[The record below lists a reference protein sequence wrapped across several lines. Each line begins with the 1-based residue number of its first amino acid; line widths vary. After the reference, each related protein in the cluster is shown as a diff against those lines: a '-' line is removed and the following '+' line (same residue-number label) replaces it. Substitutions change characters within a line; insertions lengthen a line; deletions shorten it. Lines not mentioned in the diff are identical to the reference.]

1 MSGTETCAAPA
12 GAGERNGR
20 APEREVDRDRPGPL
34 ACDLVVEH
42 ALVLALDD
50 AGTILA
56 DGAVAVAADRVAA
69 VGPCG
74 EIARGFRGRETIDAR
89 GGILLPGLVNVHNHT
104 PLMLTR
110 GMVEDLGHAPAYTP
124 GIPQGPALAF
134 EEVLAL
140 ARLGMFELLRAG
152 STTVVDYYLHP
163 KALAQALV
171 EIGLRGVVGG
181 RILDVDMAA
190 VAGGGER
197 RHDPAIGRA
206 TLDEAMDLAGAF
218 TNHPSGRIRCDLAPH
233 APDTCSRA
241 LLREI
246 RALAEDAEGCIHTHL
261 AQSRDEV
268 ERVRARDGLSPV
280 ELLDECGLLD
290 ERLVAAHCIFLGPPD
305 VARAGRSGLT
315 VAHAPVGNLRAGD
328 VAPVLDLEA
337 AGARIALCTDTM
349 SGDLF
354 EAMRTAIAAARIRAG
369 GAASIGATDL
379 DARKALGWAT
389 RSGASALGLG
399 DLVGSIEVGKKAD
412 LVLLDPAAPNLAPV
426 IDGYGIVVHSGSG
439 HAVDT
444 VVVDGRVRL
453 REGLPVGFDGA
464 RIVADAQAVADRLWR
479 RHGAR
484 PVRSRS
490 SGERWP

>member
-1 MSGTETCAAPA
+1 MTEGSGSAA
-12 GAGERNGR
+12 
-20 APEREVDRDRPGPL
+20 RESSGPV

-50 AGTILA
+50 VGTILP
-56 DGAVAVAADRVAA
+56 DGAVAVAVDRIAA
-69 VGPCG
+69 VGPS
-74 EIARGFRGRETIDAR
+74 EEVAHGFRGRETIDAR

-104 PLMLTR
+104 PLMITR

-124 GIPQGPALAF
+124 GIPQGPALGF

-140 ARLGMFELLRAG
+140 ARLGAYELLRAG

-163 KALAQALV
+163 KALARALD

-181 RILDVDMAA
+181 RILDADMAA
-190 VAGGGER
+190 VARGGER

-206 TLDEAMDLAGAF
+206 TLDEAMDLAAAYAG
-218 TNHPSGRIRCDLAPH
+218 HPSGRIRCDLAPH
-233 APDTCSRA
+233 APDTCSPA

-246 RALAEDAEGCIHTHL
+246 RDLAENAEGCIHTHL

-268 ERVRARDGLSPV
+268 EWVRARDALSPV

-290 ERLVAAHCIFLGPPD
+290 ERLLAAHCIFLDPPD
-305 VARAGRSGLT
+305 VARAGGSGFT
-315 VAHAPVGNLRAGD
+315 VAHAPIGNLRAGD

-354 EAMRTAIAAARIRAG
+354 EAMRTAIAAARVHAG
-369 GAASIGATDL
+369 GDGSIASTGL

-389 RSGASALGLG
+389 RAGAAALGLG
-399 DLVGSIEVGKKAD
+399 GEIGSIEAGKKAD
-412 LVLLDPAAPNLAPV
+412 LVLLDAAAPSLTPV
-426 IDGYGIVVHSGSG
+426 VDGYGIVVHSGSG
-439 HAVDT
+439 HHVDT
-444 VVVDGRVRL
+444 VVVDGRVLL
-453 REGLPVGFDGA
+453 REGRPVGFDGD
-464 RIVADAQAVADRLWR
+464 RIVADAQSVADRQWR
-479 RHGAR
+479 RHGIRLAGTRPDGGAR
-484 PVRSRS
+484 PRPTP
-490 SGERWP
+490 GP